1 MTNHDNTVTTRSRRV
16 TWDDPMVSAD
26 AVKTMSGLEFLQAI
40 ASGALPAPPISA
52 SLAYK
57 LAEVSE
63 GQAIFTID
71 PAEFHY
77 NPIGMVH
84 GGVAATLL
92 DSAAAC
98 AIQSTLPAGTGY
110 TTVELHIN
118 YIRPIT
124 AVTGSLRCIGQTIHV
139 GRRMATAE
147 ARLIDGD
154 GKLYAHATTTCMIFP
169 F

>member
-1 MTNHDNTVTTRSRRV
+1 MTNSENLMTTRSRYV
-16 TWDDPMVSAD
+16 TWGDPMVSAD

-40 ASGALPAPPISA
+40 ANGVLPAPPISA

-57 LAEVSE
+57 LAEVSD
-63 GQAIFTID
+63 GQAVFTID
-71 PAEFHY
+71 PAESHY
-77 NPIGMVH
+77 NPIGSVH

-124 AVTGSLRCIGQTIHV
+124 AVTGPLRCRPST
-139 GRRMATAE
+139 
-147 ARLIDGD
+147 
-154 GKLYAHATTTCMIFP
+154 
-169 F
+169 

>member
-1 MTNHDNTVTTRSRRV
+1 MTDHEDAVTTRSRYV
-16 TWDDPMVSAD
+16 TWDDPSVSAK
-26 AVKTMSGLEFLQAI
+26 AVRTMSGLAFLQAI
-40 ASGALPAPPISA
+40 ASGALPAPPIGA

-63 GQAIFTID
+63 GQAIFTIE

-98 AIQSTLPAGTGY
+98 AIQSTLPAGIGY
-110 TTVELHIN
+110 TTIELHIN
-118 YIRPIT
+118 YVRPIT
-124 AVTGSLRCIGQTIHV
+124 AVTGLLRCIGQTIHV
-139 GRRMATAE
+139 GRRVATAE
-147 ARLIDGD
+147 ARLIDEND
-154 GKLYAHATTTCMIFP
+154 KLYAHATTTCMIFP

>member
-1 MTNHDNTVTTRSRRV
+1 MTNHDDIVTTRSRRV
-16 TWDDPMVSAD
+16 TWDDPMVSAK
-26 AVKTMSGLEFLQAI
+26 AVRTMSGLAFLQAI
-40 ASGALPAPPISA
+40 ASGALPAPPIGA

-63 GQAIFTID
+63 GQAIFTIE

-110 TTVELHIN
+110 TTIELHIN
-118 YIRPIT
+118 YVRPIT
-124 AVTGSLRCIGQTIHV
+124 AVTGLLRCIGQTIHV
-139 GRRMATAE
+139 GRRVATAE
-147 ARLIDGD
+147 ARLIDEND
-154 GKLYAHATTTCMIFP
+154 KLYAHATTTCMIFP

>member
-1 MTNHDNTVTTRSRRV
+1 MIKHNGSVTTRSRHV
-16 TWDDPMVSAD
+16 AWDDPKVSAK
-26 AVKTMSGLEFLQAI
+26 AVRTMSGLAFLQAI
-40 ASGALPAPPISA
+40 ATGALSASPISA

-57 LAEVSE
+57 LAEVTE
-63 GQAIFTID
+63 EQAIFTIE

-98 AIQSTLPAGTGY
+98 AIQSTLPAGIGY
-110 TTVELHIN
+110 TTVELHVN
-118 YIRPIT
+118 YVRPIT
-124 AVTGSLRCIGQTIHV
+124 AVTGLLRCIGQTIHV

-147 ARLIDGD
+147 ARLIDEND
-154 GKLYAHATTTCMIFP
+154 KLYAHATTTCLIFP